1 MTVWAPYAAAIV
13 GALLA
18 GVAAILRWWRPPPK
32 DVAEARKISAS
43 ADETA
48 AAAEVAKADSAVAA
62 ALDVARAQGQ
72 TWVHIVEALQAQRAA
87 DLHEHRTERARLE
100 EEIRR
105 LELRLAELDEA
116 LRKKRD
122 QKHAADNQVLVLT
135 AQVKSLQSRMAY
147 AKQVGEQAASDAVTL
162 ARFTLRAMDAHD
174 DLMDVEAFGVAR
186 RIEETFAAI
195 QLAFVEEQPTFEIT
209 GTPKSEPPPT
219 P

>member
-1 MTVWAPYAAAIV
+1 MTSWAPYAAAIV

-32 DVAEARKISAS
+32 DVAEARKIDAS

-48 AAAEVAKADSAVAA
+48 AAAEVARADSAVAA

-122 QKHAADNQVLVLT
+122 EKHAAVNETVVLR
-135 AQVKSLQSRMAY
+135 AQLDGMQRRMAY

-162 ARFTLRAMDAHD
+162 ARFTLRAMDAHE

-195 QLAFVEEQPTFEIT
+195 QLAFVEDQPTFEVA
-209 GTPKSEPPPT
+209 GASRPEPPPT
-219 P
+219 L